1 MTDEGG
7 AMVRPKTKV
16 SKVLMV
22 GPLVPFA
29 DDLGSMLVAAG
40 YAPLSIVNQLRLLAH
55 VSRWMDG
62 HDYAVT
68 DLTGE
73 VLKEYLAAAH
83 AAGRVS
89 LCSQGGLTHLLR
101 SLPMPPA
108 NPEPPNLSPT
118 QRLLASYRQHLL
130 NERGLAESTT
140 TAYLLRASRFL
151 AWTATDGNVSILT
164 TGDVTRAVLRESQ
177 NVSVGSAQFFV
188 AALRSFLRYCFV
200 ESLIPVDLAPAALAV
215 TGRRRST
222 LPRGISPKDACALLR
237 ACDRRQAAGRRD
249 YAVIITLLRLG
260 LRAQEVASLTLD
272 DIDWRA
278 AEIVVHG
285 KGSRDE
291 RLPLPA
297 DVGEAIV
304 GYLQRG
310 RPETTS
316 RAVFL
321 RSVAPIGPLGRGG
334 VSFIVRY
341 ASVRAGLPPMG
352 AHRLRHTL
360 ACDVVNANVP
370 LPEIGQVLRHRN
382 LASTANYANSQKLHQ
397 TGAEV
402 RLVRLSS
409 AS

>member
-1 MTDEGG
+1 
-7 AMVRPKTKV
+7 MVRPKTKV

-29 DDLGSMLVAAG
+29 DDLSSMLAAAG
-40 YAPLSIVNQLRLLAH
+40 YTPLSIVNQLRLLAH

-62 HDYAVT
+62 HGYSVT

-73 VLKEYLAAAH
+73 VLEEYLAAAH

-101 SLPMPPA
+101 ALPIPRTDPDPPA
-108 NPEPPNLSPT
+108 ESVAE
-118 QRLLASYRQHLL
+118 RLLASFGQHLL
-130 NERGLAESTT
+130 NERGLAASTT

-151 AWTATDGNVSILT
+151 AWMAADGNVTALT

-177 NVSVGSAQFFV
+177 SVSIGSAQFFV
-188 AALRSFLRYCFV
+188 AAVRSFLRFCFV
-200 ESLIPVDLAPAALAV
+200 EGLITADLAPAALAV

-222 LPRGISPKDACALLR
+222 LPRGISPKEACALLR
-237 ACDRRQAAGRRD
+237 ACDRRRAAGRRD
-249 YAVIITLLRLG
+249 YAVIMTLLRLG
-260 LRAQEVASLTLD
+260 LRAKEVANLTLD

-291 RLPLPA
+291 RLPLPT

-334 VSFIVRY
+334 VSVIVRY
-341 ASVRAGLPPMG
+341 ASVRAGLTPMG

-360 ACDVVNANVP
+360 ACDMVSANVP

-382 LASTANYANSQKLHQ
+382 LASTANYARVDLEALRGLAQPWPSQA
-397 TGAEV
+397 GGV
-402 RLVRLSS
+402 R
-409 AS
+409 

>member
-1 MTDEGG
+1 
-7 AMVRPKTKV
+7 MVRPKSRV
-16 SKVLMV
+16 SKVCMA

-29 DDLGSMLVAAG
+29 DVLSSTLTAAG
-40 YAPLSIVNQLRLLAH
+40 YAPLSVVNQLRLLAH

-62 HDYAVT
+62 HGYSVA
-68 DLTGE
+68 DLTAQ
-73 VLKEYLAAAH
+73 VLEQYLAAAH

-89 LCSQGGLTHLLR
+89 LCSSGGLTHLLR
-101 SLPMPPA
+101 VLPIPRADTDPIA
-108 NPEPPNLSPT
+108 ESST
-118 QRLLASYRQHLL
+118 ERLLASFRQHLL
-130 NERGLAESTT
+130 NERGLAETTT

-151 AWTATDGNVSILT
+151 SWTAADGDVAGLT

-177 NVSVGSAQFFV
+177 SVSVGSAQFFV
-188 AALRSFLRYCFV
+188 TALRSFLRFCFV
-200 ESLIPVDLAPAALAV
+200 EGLIAVNLAPAALAV

-222 LPRGISPKDACALLR
+222 LPRGITRQDARALLR

-249 YAVIITLLRLG
+249 YAVIMTLLRLG
-260 LRAQEVASLTLD
+260 LRAEEVAHLRLE

-285 KGSRDE
+285 KGHRDE
-291 RLPLPA
+291 RLPLPQ

-304 GYLQRG
+304 GYLRRG
-310 RPETTS
+310 RPETSS

-321 RSVAPIGPLGRGG
+321 RSVAPTGPLGRSG
-334 VSFIVRY
+334 VSCIVRH

-360 ACDVVNANVP
+360 ACDMVTAGVP

-382 LASTANYANSQKLHQ
+382 LASTANYARVDLAALRGLAQPWPSHA
-397 TGAEV
+397 GGE
-402 RLVRLSS
+402 R
-409 AS
+409 

>member
-1 MTDEGG
+1 
-7 AMVRPKTKV
+7 MVRPKTKV

-29 DDLGSMLVAAG
+29 DGLSSTLAAAG
-40 YAPLSIVNQLRLLAH
+40 YTPLSVVNQLRLLAH

-62 HDYAVT
+62 RDYAVT
-68 DLTGE
+68 DLSGE
-73 VLKEYLAAAH
+73 VLEEYLVAAH

-101 SLPMPPA
+101 ALPIPPA
-108 NPEPPNLSPT
+108 NPDPPVLSST
-118 QRLLASYRQHLL
+118 ERLLAAFGQHLL
-130 NERGLAESTT
+130 GERGLAESTI
-140 TAYLLRASRFL
+140 TAYLLRADRFL
-151 AWTATDGNVSILT
+151 SWTATDGNVAVLT

-177 NVSVGSAQFFV
+177 SVSVGSAQFFV
-188 AALRSFLRYCFV
+188 AALRSFLRFCFI
-200 ESLIPVDLAPAALAV
+200 EGLIAVDLAPAALAV

-222 LPRGISPKDACALLR
+222 LPQGISPKDSRALLR
-237 ACDRRQAAGRRD
+237 ACDRRKAAGRRD
-249 YAVIITLLRLG
+249 YAVIMTLLRLG
-260 LRAQEVASLTLD
+260 LRAEEVAHLMLD

-285 KGSRDE
+285 KGNRDE
-291 RLPLPA
+291 RLPLPT
-297 DVGEAIV
+297 DVGKAIV

-321 RSVAPIGPLGRGG
+321 RSIAPTGPLGRGG

-360 ACDVVNANVP
+360 ACDMVNASVP

-382 LASTANYANSQKLHQ
+382 LASTANYARVDLETLRGLAQPWPGQ
-397 TGAEV
+397 AGGE
-402 RLVRLSS
+402 R
-409 AS
+409 

>member
-1 MTDEGG
+1 
-7 AMVRPKTKV
+7 MVRPKTEV

-29 DDLGSMLVAAG
+29 DDLSSMLAAEG
-40 YAPLSIVNQLRLLAH
+40 YTPLSVVNQLRLLAH
-55 VSRWMDG
+55 MSRWMDG
-62 HDYAVT
+62 LDYAVT

-73 VLKEYLAAAH
+73 VLEDYLAAAH

-101 SLPMPPA
+101 ALPIPPA
-108 NPEPPNLSPT
+108 NPDPPAFSST
-118 QRLLASYRQHLL
+118 ERLLAAFRQHLL
-130 NERGLAESTT
+130 DERGLAESTS
-140 TAYLLRASRFL
+140 TAYLLRVSRFL
-151 AWTATDGNVSILT
+151 SWTAADGNVAELT

-177 NVSVGSAQFFV
+177 SVSVGSAQFFI
-188 AALRSFLRYCFV
+188 AALRSFLRFCFI
-200 ESLIPVDLAPAALAV
+200 EGLITVDLAPAALAV

-222 LPRGISPKDACALLR
+222 LPQGISPKDARALLR
-237 ACDRRQAAGRRD
+237 ACDRRKAAGRRD
-249 YAVIITLLRLG
+249 YAVIMTLLRLG
-260 LRAQEVASLTLD
+260 LRAEEVATLTLD

-285 KGSRDE
+285 KGNRDD
-291 RLPLPA
+291 RLPLPT
-297 DVGEAIV
+297 DVGKAIV

-310 RPETTS
+310 RAETTS

-321 RSVAPIGPLGRGG
+321 RSVAPTGPLGRGG

-360 ACDVVNANVP
+360 ACDMVRANVS

-382 LASTANYANSQKLHQ
+382 LASTANYARVDLETLRGLAQPWPEAGS
-397 TGAEV
+397 
-402 RLVRLSS
+402 
-409 AS
+409 

>member
-1 MTDEGG
+1 
-7 AMVRPKTKV
+7 MVRPKTKV

-29 DDLGSMLVAAG
+29 DDLSSSLAAAG
-40 YAPLSIVNQLRLLAH
+40 YTPLSVVNQLRLLAH

-62 HDYAVT
+62 HDYSVT

-73 VLKEYLAAAH
+73 VLEEYLAAAH
-83 AAGRVS
+83 AAGRLS
-89 LCSQGGLTHLLR
+89 LCSQGGLAHLLR
-101 SLPMPPA
+101 ALPIPPA
-108 NPEPPNLSPT
+108 NPDPPAVSST
-118 QRLLASYRQHLL
+118 ERLLASYRQHLL

-140 TAYLLRASRFL
+140 AAYLLRASRFL
-151 AWTATDGNVSILT
+151 AWTAADGRVAVLT

-177 NVSVGSAQFFV
+177 SVSVGSTQFFV
-188 AALRSFLRYCFV
+188 AALRSFLRFCFV
-200 ESLIPVDLAPAALAV
+200 EGLITVDLSPAALAV

-222 LPRGISPKDACALLR
+222 LPRGITPKDARALLR
-237 ACDRRQAAGRRD
+237 SCDRRQAAGRRD
-249 YAVIITLLRLG
+249 YAVIMTLLRLG
-260 LRAQEVASLTLD
+260 LRAEEVARLTLD

-278 AEIVVHG
+278 GEIVVHG

-291 RLPLPA
+291 RLPMPA

-310 RPETTS
+310 RPETAS

-360 ACDVVNANVP
+360 ACDMVNANVP

-382 LASTANYANSQKLHQ
+382 LASTANYARVDLAALRGLAQPWPSQ
-397 TGAEV
+397 TRGE
-402 RLVRLSS
+402 R
-409 AS
+409 

>member
-1 MTDEGG
+1 
-7 AMVRPKTKV
+7 MVRPKTKV

-29 DDLGSMLVAAG
+29 DELSSMLAAAG
-40 YAPLSIVNQLRLLAH
+40 YTPLSIVNQLRLLAH

-62 HDYAVT
+62 QAYSVT
-68 DLTGE
+68 ELTGE
-73 VLKEYLAAAH
+73 VLEEYLAAAH

-101 SLPMPPA
+101 ALSIPRADPDPPA
-108 NPEPPNLSPT
+108 ESSAE
-118 QRLLASYRQHLL
+118 RLLASFGQHLL
-130 NERGLAESTT
+130 NERGLAASTT

-151 AWTATDGNVSILT
+151 AWTAADGNVSGLT

-177 NVSVGSAQFFV
+177 TVSVGSAQFFV
-188 AALRSFLRYCFV
+188 AALRSFLRFCFV
-200 ESLIPVDLAPAALAV
+200 EGLIAVDLAPAALTV

-222 LPRGISPKDACALLR
+222 LPRGISPKDARALLR
-237 ACDRRQAAGRRD
+237 ACDRRQASGRRD
-249 YAVIITLLRLG
+249 YAVIVTLLRLG

-285 KGSRDE
+285 KGSRVE

-310 RPETTS
+310 RPQTTN

-321 RSVAPIGPLGRGG
+321 RSIAPTGPLGRGG
-334 VSFIVRY
+334 VSCIVRY

-360 ACDVVNANVP
+360 ACDMVAANVP

-382 LASTANYANSQKLHQ
+382 LASTANYARVDLEALRGLAQPWPSLA
-397 TGAEV
+397 GGD
-402 RLVRLSS
+402 L
-409 AS
+409 

>member
-1 MTDEGG
+1 
-7 AMVRPKTKV
+7 MVRLKTKV

-29 DDLGSMLVAAG
+29 DDLSSTLSAAG

-55 VSRWMDG
+55 VSRWMDS
-62 HDYAVT
+62 HDYSVT

-73 VLKEYLAAAH
+73 VLEEYLAAAH

-101 SLPMPPA
+101 ALPVAPA
-108 NPEPPNLSPT
+108 DPDPSAESST
-118 QRLLASYRQHLL
+118 ERLLASFGRHLL
-130 NERGLAESTT
+130 NERGLAASTT
-140 TAYLLRASRFL
+140 TAYVLRARRFL
-151 AWTATDGNVSILT
+151 AWTAADGNVTALT

-177 NVSVGSAQFFV
+177 TVSVGSAQFFV
-188 AALRSFLRYCFV
+188 AALRSFLRFCFV
-200 ESLIPVDLAPAALAV
+200 EGLIAVDLAPAALAI

-222 LPRGISPKDACALLR
+222 LPRGISPQEARDLLR

-249 YAVIITLLRLG
+249 YAVIVTLLRLG
-260 LRAQEVASLTLD
+260 LRAQEVANLTLD
-272 DIDWRA
+272 DLDWRA
-278 AEIVVHG
+278 AEVVVHG
-285 KGSRDE
+285 KGSRGE
-291 RLPLPA
+291 RLPLPSE
-297 DVGEAIV
+297 VGEAIV

-316 RAVFL
+316 RALFL
-321 RSVAPIGPLGRGG
+321 RIVAPTGPLTRGG

-360 ACDVVNANVP
+360 ACDMVAANVP

-382 LASTANYANSQKLHQ
+382 LASTANYARVDLEALRALAQPWPEL
-397 TGAEV
+397 TGG
-402 RLVRLSS
+402 LS
-409 AS
+409 

>member
-1 MTDEGG
+1 
-7 AMVRPKTKV
+7 MVCPKSKV
-16 SKVLMV
+16 CRVLMV

-29 DDLGSMLVAAG
+29 DELSSMLSAAG
-40 YAPLSIVNQLRLLAH
+40 YAPLSISNQLRLLAH

-62 HDYAVT
+62 HDYAVA
-68 DLTGE
+68 DLTEE
-73 VLKEYLAAAH
+73 VLQEYLVAAR

-89 LCSQGGLTHLLR
+89 LCSNAGLTHLLR
-101 SLPMPPA
+101 ALPIPPV
-108 NPEPPNLSPT
+108 NPDPPDLSST
-118 QRLLASYRQHLL
+118 ERLLTAFRQHLL
-130 NERGLAESTT
+130 DERGLAGSTT
-140 TAYLLRASRFL
+140 TAYTLRARRFL
-151 AWTATDGNVSILT
+151 AWTAADGNVSTLT
-164 TGDVTRAVLRESQ
+164 TGDVTRSVLRESQ
-177 NVSVGSAQFFV
+177 TVSVGSAQFFV
-188 AALRSFLRYCFV
+188 AALRSFLRFCFI
-200 ESLIPVDLAPAALAV
+200 EGLIAVDLAPAALAI

-222 LPRGISPKDACALLR
+222 LPRGITPKDARALLR
-237 ACDRRQAAGRRD
+237 ACDRRKAAGRRD
-249 YAVIITLLRLG
+249 YAVIMTLLRLG

-278 AEIVVHG
+278 AQIVVHG

-297 DVGEAIV
+297 EVGQAIV

-321 RSVAPIGPLGRGG
+321 RSVAPTGPLGRGG

-341 ASVRAGLPPMG
+341 ASVRAGLTPMG

-360 ACDVVNANVP
+360 ACDMVNANVP

-382 LASTANYANSQKLHQ
+382 LCSTANYARVDLTALRALARPWPSQI
-397 TGAEV
+397 GGG
-402 RLVRLSS
+402 R
-409 AS
+409 

>member
-1 MTDEGG
+1 
-7 AMVRPKTKV
+7 MVRPKTEV

-29 DDLGSMLVAAG
+29 DDLSSMLAAEG
-40 YAPLSIVNQLRLLAH
+40 YTPLSVVNQLRLLAH
-55 VSRWMDG
+55 MSRWMDG
-62 HDYAVT
+62 LDYAVT

-73 VLKEYLAAAH
+73 VLEDYLAAAH

-101 SLPMPPA
+101 ALPIPPA
-108 NPEPPNLSPT
+108 NPDPPAFSST
-118 QRLLASYRQHLL
+118 ERLLAAFRQHLL
-130 NERGLAESTT
+130 DERGLAESTS

-151 AWTATDGNVSILT
+151 SWTAADGNVAELT

-177 NVSVGSAQFFV
+177 SVSVGSAQFFI
-188 AALRSFLRYCFV
+188 AALRSFLRFCFI
-200 ESLIPVDLAPAALAV
+200 EGLITVDLAPAALAV

-222 LPRGISPKDACALLR
+222 LPQGISPKDARALLR
-237 ACDRRQAAGRRD
+237 ACDRRKAAGRRD
-249 YAVIITLLRLG
+249 YAVIMTLLRLG
-260 LRAQEVASLTLD
+260 LRAEEVATLTLD

-285 KGSRDE
+285 KGNRDD
-291 RLPLPA
+291 RLPLPT
-297 DVGEAIV
+297 DVGKAIV

-310 RPETTS
+310 RAETTS

-321 RSVAPIGPLGRGG
+321 RSVAPTGPLGRGG

-360 ACDVVNANVP
+360 ACDMVRANVS

-382 LASTANYANSQKLHQ
+382 LASTANYARVDLETLRGLAQPWPEAGS
-397 TGAEV
+397 
-402 RLVRLSS
+402 
-409 AS
+409 